1 MDIHEIVK
9 KLIGEIRPI
18 GETNTDNE
26 RRIMDIHE
34 IVTKLIGEINPVG
47 ETNTDNARFENLKA
61 MTELVDELLSDIY
74 RVARGNNRHEYSINR
89 AGQFASSFLDEVRE

>member
-9 KLIGEIRPI
+9 KLVGEI
-18 GETNTDNE
+18 D
-26 RRIMDIHE
+26 
-34 IVTKLIGEINPVG
+34 PVG
-47 ETNTDNARFENLKA
+47 ETNADNDRFENLKA

>member
-9 KLIGEIRPI
+9 TLVGKIY
-18 GETNTDNE
+18 
-26 RRIMDIHE
+26 
-34 IVTKLIGEINPVG
+34 PVG
-47 ETNTDNARFENLKA
+47 ETNADNDRFENLKA

>member
-9 KLIGEIRPI
+9 KLV
-18 GETNTDNE
+18 GETD
-26 RRIMDIHE
+26 
-34 IVTKLIGEINPVG
+34 PVG
-47 ETNTDNARFENLKA
+47 ETNADNDRFENLKA

>member
-9 KLIGEIRPI
+9 KLVGKI
-18 GETNTDNE
+18 D
-26 RRIMDIHE
+26 
-34 IVTKLIGEINPVG
+34 PVG
-47 ETNTDNARFENLKA
+47 ETNTDNDRFENLKA

>member
-9 KLIGEIRPI
+9 KLVGKIY
-18 GETNTDNE
+18 
-26 RRIMDIHE
+26 
-34 IVTKLIGEINPVG
+34 PVG
-47 ETNTDNARFENLKA
+47 ETNADNDRFENLKT

-74 RVARGNNRHEYSINR
+74 RVAQGNNRHEYSINR

>member
-1 MDIHEIVK
+1 MDFNEMENMDFHEIVK
-9 KLIGEIRPI
+9 KLIGEI
-18 GETNTDNE
+18 D
-26 RRIMDIHE
+26 
-34 IVTKLIGEINPVG
+34 PVG